1 MLQVSEWGEH
11 PRFQARTV
19 TRAARSAATEYPS
32 HERSEKSCNLLETF
46 TDVRAKSDRPLDC
59 WKEVEAFKNEVNKL
73 ESVSWLAVSSS
84 GS

>member
-1 MLQVSEWGEH
+1 MLQVSGESICASRLGPSGAL
-11 PRFQARTV
+11 PRV
-19 TRAARSAATEYPS
+19 GLKDTRIRDG
-32 HERSEKSCNLLETF
+32 NLLETI

-73 ESVSWLAVSSS
+73 ESVSWLAVPSS